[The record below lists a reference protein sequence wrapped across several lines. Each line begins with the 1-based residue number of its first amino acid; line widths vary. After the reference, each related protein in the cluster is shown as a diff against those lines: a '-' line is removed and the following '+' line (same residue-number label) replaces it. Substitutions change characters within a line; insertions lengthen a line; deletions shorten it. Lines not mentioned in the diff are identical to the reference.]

1 MADYPVELERTRTLF
16 DGRRVRSGRCAPATP
31 RWNRTSS
38 AICRPTHA
46 IPASVTMNELPA
58 GKLKH
63 LTDVDYEKHLALVAT
78 EQTGD
83 GRQHQVGS
91 ARYVVDPGGKSCEF
105 AIMVDDD
112 WQSSGLAGMLMFTIM
127 DVAHARGLESM
138 EGLVLAS
145 NHKMLK
151 LPANWAF
158 RSSGWRT
165 IRVRCGCSASCEAA
179 RPRGTQGRFRAAQ
192 RSAAQT
198 SLTRPRSQRCPGRP
212 RIAGAKAV
220 KS

>member
-16 DGRRVRSGRCAPATP
+16 DGRRVH
-31 RWNRTSS
+31 
-38 AICRPTHA
+38 IRPVR
-46 IPASVTMNELPA
+46 ASDAEMEQDFVRHLSPDSRYTRFMVTMNELPA
-58 GKLKH
+58 GKLKY

-78 EQTGD
+78 EETGD

-151 LPANWAF
+151 FARQLGFSQQRLADDPGTVRVF
-158 RSSGWRT
+158 RK
-165 IRVRCGCSASCEAA
+165 
-179 RPRGTQGRFRAAQ
+179 
-192 RSAAQT
+192 
-198 SLTRPRSQRCPGRP
+198 L
-212 RIAGAKAV
+212 
-220 KS
+220 